1 MTVALAALS
10 IALLIGAPTLVHAL
24 RDLRQ
29 RQRVRARLAAQI
41 AGLDLR
47 PSFAFAAARDTACPL
62 PAPERTHVPPRP
74 IVIAYETDE
83 VPLELMYE
91 RAS

>member
-1 MTVALAALS
+1 M
-10 IALLIGAPTLVHAL
+10 LVHAL
-24 RDLRQ
+24 RDQ
-29 RQRVRARLAAQI
+29 RRRMHVRARLAAQI
-41 AGLDLR
+41 AGLAAR
-47 PSFAFAAARDTACPL
+47 PSFAFAAARNTACPL

-74 IVIAYETDE
+74 IVIANEFDE